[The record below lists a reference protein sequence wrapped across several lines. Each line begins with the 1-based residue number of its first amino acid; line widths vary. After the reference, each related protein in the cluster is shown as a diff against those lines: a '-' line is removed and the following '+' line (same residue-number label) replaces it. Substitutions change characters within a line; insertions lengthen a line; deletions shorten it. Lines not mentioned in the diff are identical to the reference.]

1 MGLYRG
7 TPILGAMDF
16 SCTTDAR
23 ARLWAQELTYPAE
36 LMLTTL
42 DLMDGGTPPEQLR
55 DGAWRILDEAI
66 VLGEG
71 NGCSREA
78 SNRLLTWRAHRH
90 AGVRVGAWRT
100 ATPGDVVRIR
110 FAGTTSPCLILRADT
125 RERETRLVYG
135 TLPGHVECGE
145 EAFSVEVGDDG
156 VVRGRIVAFSVHA
169 WWLAKLGAPVAR
181 AVQTLI
187 TRRYLEGLIP

>member
-1 MGLYRG
+1 M
-7 TPILGAMDF
+7 
-16 SCTTDAR
+16 
-23 ARLWAQELTYPAE
+23 
-36 LMLTTL
+36 
-42 DLMDGGTPPEQLR
+42 
-55 DGAWRILDEAI
+55 
-66 VLGEG
+66 
-71 NGCSREA
+71 
-78 SNRLLTWRAHRH
+78 
-90 AGVRVGAWRT
+90 
-100 ATPGDVVRIR
+100 VRIR

>member
-1 MGLYRG
+1 
-7 TPILGAMDF
+7 MDF
-16 SCTTDAR
+16 SRMTDAR

-36 LMLTTL
+36 FMLTTL
-42 DLMDGGTPPEQLR
+42 DLMDGRKPPEQMR

-71 NGCSREA
+71 NGCYREA
-78 SNRLLTWRAHRH
+78 SDRLMSWRAHRH
-90 AGVRVGAWRT
+90 AGVGVGAWRE
-100 ATPGDVVRIR
+100 ATVGDVVRIR
-110 FAGTTSPCLILRADT
+110 FAGTGSPCLILCA
-125 RERETRLVYG
+125 ETGRNSARLVYG

-145 EAFSVEVGDDG
+145 EAFSVVIGDDG

-169 WWLAKLGAPVAR
+169 WWPAKVGAPVAR

-187 TRRYLEGLIP
+187 THRYLEGLIP

>member
-1 MGLYRG
+1 
-7 TPILGAMDF
+7 MDF
-16 SCTTDAR
+16 SCATDAR

-71 NGCSREA
+71 NGCYREA
-78 SNRLLTWRAHRH
+78 SDRLLTWRAHRH

-100 ATPGDVVRIR
+100 ATSGDVVRIR

-145 EAFSVEVGDDG
+145 EAFSVEIGDDG
-156 VVRGRIVAFSVHA
+156 VVRGRIFAFSVHA
-169 WWLAKLGAPVAR
+169 WWLAKLGAPAAR